1 MSNQK
6 FINPFVGLR
15 PFEPNESH
23 LFFGREVQINDI
35 ISNLKNHN
43 FTSVIGYSGSGKSS
57 IIKSGLIPKVKS
69 SKDIGPGKEWNTILF
84 RPGINPIQNLCK
96 SIIQIQTGSDH
107 SVKELVDSFFKKDK
121 DIISGIIDDLKQS
134 KNNTLIILDQFEELF
149 SFIDLNSNQ
158 ESNRHHAQIF
168 VNAIIEAV
176 NHSNKNIYIVL
187 TMRSEFLGRCT
198 EFKGLPEILNTAQYL
213 IPRMTSNELQQVI
226 EGPLNYSNIKI
237 SDDLV
242 KLLLQD
248 VVFNQDQLPVLQH
261 ALMRTIQHWNMHS
274 DNDTVGVD
282 DYNHIGGMDLALSN
296 HVDEAYLELSENQ
309 KITAEKIFKSLVN
322 FSDTTNL
329 TRRPTTL
336 LDLMHITGFERSNI
350 LEVINVFRS
359 SDRSFLVPKLE
370 QKIVDNTFIDISHES
385 LLRLWIKLRK
395 WIKEERESIDNYI
408 GLSESAALYQIGK
421 VSLLTNPEL
430 QMILNWRATNEPSIF
445 WANRIDDAFPRAI
458 NYLEQSEEDYKHSI
472 LVKEKQQALKI
483 KRTKQFSYAI
493 SVFFVISLLFGLYSI
508 RKKQEADRNFDEAV
522 KSKNIA
528 IEEQN
533 KALASERKARDEESK
548 ARVAE
553 QNANEQRQIALENAK
568 EAIRQR
574 KIAEVQEKQAI
585 NNAEEA
591 KRQETIAIKNA
602 DLARIQEKKAKQQQK
617 LAEENEK
624 EANRLKELAESVQ
637 EAFMSTKSLDQNNKK
652 IALEYALSAHNK
664 FKNNSNEIRNA
675 DIYEA
680 MNRTLIEVKNY
691 KYYTHSCAIKSIVYS
706 NNYTN
711 TTFLDEEGYL
721 FYSGVNSSGYNNINF
736 EGEPIKFELI
746 KSLGSS
752 SHIVLSKDNS
762 MFVFDSKTGSITNQF
777 DLEFD
782 ILDFKVLKA
791 NLKSLLVVK
800 HQNFNAFYLLEAN
813 KLEKLNFDF
822 KFDTTDNIYVS
833 SNLKHLILSKDN
845 VINIYTVNVESNNL
859 VLIPFSNATGKFQS
873 LSCLFFSEKNGLL
886 AVGYEDGI
894 IETFRLITD
903 KSLSKHV
910 SFNNHSSR
918 VSKIEFI
925 SNSMEDILIS
935 TSYDNTIKLSDFNNS
950 NNVTTLRGHQSWIN
964 DMIYN
969 KSDATIQT
977 VSEDRTLR
985 SWFIYPNDIEKL
997 LKE

>member
-23 LFFGREVQINDI
+23 LFFGRENQINDI

-69 SKDIGPGKEWNTILF
+69 SNNIGPGKEWNTVLF

-96 SIIQIQTGSDH
+96 SIVQIQTGSDH
-107 SVKELVDSFFKKDK
+107 SIKQLVDRFYKNDN
-121 DIISGIIDDLKQS
+121 DIISGIIDDLNQS

-149 SFIDLNSNQ
+149 SFIDLNSNH
-158 ESNRHHAQIF
+158 ESNRHHAEIF

-176 NHSNKNIYIVL
+176 KHSNKNIFIVL

-198 EFKGLPEILNTAQYL
+198 EFKGLPEILNMAQYL
-213 IPRMTSNELQQVI
+213 IPRMTSNELKQVI

-261 ALMRTIQHWNMHS
+261 ALMRTIQHWNSYS
-274 DNDTVGVD
+274 DNDTVSVD
-282 DYNHIGGMDLALSN
+282 DYINIGGMELALSN
-296 HVDEAYLELSENQ
+296 HVDEAFFELSENQ
-309 KITAEKIFKSLVN
+309 KNIAEKIFKSLVN
-322 FSDTTNL
+322 FSDSTNL

-336 LDLMHITGFERSNI
+336 LDLTHMTGVEKSNI
-350 LEVINVFRS
+350 LEVIDVFRS

-370 QKIVDNTFIDISHES
+370 QNIVDITFIDISHES
-385 LLRLWIKLRK
+385 LLRLWIKLRQ
-395 WIKEERESIDNYI
+395 WIKEERESIENYV
-408 GLSESAALYQIGK
+408 GLSESAALYQLGK

-445 WANRIDDAFPRAI
+445 WANRIDNAFPRAI

-548 ARVAE
+548 AKAAE
-553 QNANEQRQIALENAK
+553 QTANEQRQIAFDNAN

-574 KIAEVQEKQAI
+574 KIANVQEKQAI
-585 NNAEEA
+585 NNAKEA
-591 KRQETIAIKNA
+591 RRQETIANKNA
-602 DLARIQEKKAKQQQK
+602 DLARIQESKAKKQQK
-617 LAEENEK
+617 LAEQNAK

-637 EAFMSTKSLDQNNKK
+637 EAFMSTQSLDQNNKQD
-652 IALEYALSAHNK
+652 ALKYALSAHNK
-664 FKNNSNEIRNA
+664 FKNNSKEIRNA

-680 MNRTLIEVKNY
+680 LNRTLIEVKNY

-706 NNYTN
+706 NNYIN
-711 TTFLDEEGYL
+711 TAFLDEEGYL
-721 FYSGVNSSGYNNINF
+721 FNSDVNSSGYNNINLD
-736 EGEPIKFELI
+736 GESIKFELI
-746 KSLGSS
+746 KAVSS
-752 SHIVLSKDNS
+752 SSQIVLSKDNR
-762 MFVFDSKTGSITNQF
+762 MFVFDSKTGSITNKF
-777 DLEFD
+777 DLKID
-782 ILDFKVLKA
+782 ILDFKVLNV
-791 NLKSLLVVK
+791 NLKTLLFVK
-800 HQNFNAFYLLEAN
+800 HQNFNAFYLLEPN

-822 KFDTTDNIYVS
+822 KFDTTDNIFVS
-833 SNLKHLILSKDN
+833 SSLKHLIHSKDN
-845 VINIYTVNVESNNL
+845 NINIFTVDVESNNVIL
-859 VLIPFSNATGKFQS
+859 TPFTNVTGKFKNV
-873 LSCLFFSEKNGLL
+873 SCLFFSEKNGLL
-886 AVGYEDGI
+886 ALGYEDGI
-894 IETFRLITD
+894 IETFRLLTD
-903 KSLSKHV
+903 KSLSKHDT
-910 SFNNHSSR
+910 FNNHSSR

-925 SNSMEDILIS
+925 SNSIEDILIS

-950 NNVTTLRGHQSWIN
+950 NDVTTFRGHQSWIN

-969 KSDATIQT
+969 KSNATIQT

-985 SWFIYPNDIEKL
+985 NWFINPNDIEKL